1 MKGPVRDSATFAF
14 NATAKT
20 VTFSSP
26 IPASQQ
32 QILAVLNITRNAWLY
47 LPTNAAYGGT
57 WASPVLTVTA
67 STTGHANGDVLQIL
81 VDDGL
86 ASTAITAAALPL
98 PTGAATAAK
107 QPALGTAGTAS
118 SDVITVQG
126 IANGTALPVAP
137 NVTRSGGA
145 IDSNTQRVTLAT
157 DGPGVAA
164 LTSIDSKTPA
174 SPATAALQTT
184 GNTSLSSIDGKL
196 PALTA
201 GRVPVDIGAS
211 VEVSNDAG
219 NPLPVSGSVSITGT
233 AAVTGPLTDTQ
244 LRATAVPV
252 SGTFWQATQPVSAAS
267 LPLPSGAATSAAQT
281 TTNTSLSSIDGKLA
295 ALQSGAVPI
304 GDNSSSLTVDGTAYG
319 ATVSFTRP
327 ANTTAYTAGDVIGTG
342 ASADA
347 IHTLSSIGSS
357 GGYVVVQS
365 IELVLGIS
373 AVPSGM
379 TSFRVHFYDSSPT
392 AAADNSAFDLASGDR
407 AKYLGYIDMP
417 APVDLGA
424 TCFTQ
429 IDYSGK
435 LFKLASASTS
445 LFCELQ
451 TVGGFTP
458 AANSEAYI
466 LRVKTLE
473 AGK

>member
-20 VTFSSP
+20 ITFSAP

-32 QILAVLNITRNAWLY
+32 QILAVLNVSRNAWLY

-86 ASTAITAAALPL
+86 ATTAITAAALPL
-98 PTGAATAAK
+98 PAGA
-107 QPALGTAGTAS
+107 S
-118 SDVITVQG
+118 
-126 IANGTALPVAP
+126 
-137 NVTRSGGA
+137 
-145 IDSNTQRVTLAT
+145 
-157 DGPGVAA
+157 
-164 LTSIDSKTPA
+164 TS
-174 SPATAALQTT
+174 ALQTT
-184 GNTSLSSIDGKL
+184 ANTSLAAIDGKL
-196 PALTA
+196 PALA
-201 GRVPVDIGAS
+201 SGRVPVDIGSASISIGAS

-219 NPLPVSGSVSITGT
+219 NPLPVSGSVSITGS

-244 LRATAVPV
+244 LRATALPVSGTFWQATQPISGSVSITGTQAVTGPLTDVELRATAVPV

-267 LPLPSGAATSAAQT
+267 LPLPSGAATSANQT
-281 TTNTSLSSIDGKLA
+281 TANTSLSSIDGKLA

-327 ANTTAYTAGDVIGTG
+327 ANATAYSAGDVIGTG

-357 GGYVVVQS
+357 GGFVVVQS

-379 TSFRVHFYDSSPT
+379 SSFRVHFYDSSPT

-407 AKYLGYIDMP
+407 AKYLGYVDLP

-429 IDYSGK
+429 IDYPGK

-445 LFCELQ
+445 LFCEIQ
-451 TVGGFTP
+451 TIGAFTP

-466 LRVKTLE
+466 LRVRTLE

>member
-1 MKGPVRDSATFAF
+1 MKGPVRDPSTFTF

-20 VTFSSP
+20 VTFSAP

-32 QILAVLNITRNAWLY
+32 QILGILNITRQAWLY
-47 LPTNAAYGGT
+47 LPVQANYGGT
-57 WASPVLTVTA
+57 WASPTLTLTA
-67 STTGHANGDVLQIL
+67 STTGHANGDVLQIF

-98 PTGAATAAK
+98 PSGAATAAN
-107 QPALGTAGTAS
+107 Q
-118 SDVITVQG
+118 
-126 IANGTALPVAP
+126 
-137 NVTRSGGA
+137 
-145 IDSNTQRVTLAT
+145 
-157 DGPGVAA
+157 
-164 LTSIDSKTPA
+164 
-174 SPATAALQTT
+174 ATA
-184 GNTSLSSIDGKL
+184 NTSLASLDGKL
-196 PALTA
+196 PALA
-201 GRVPVDIGAS
+201 SGRIPVDIGSASISIGAS

-219 NPLPVSGSVSITGT
+219 NPLPISGSVSISGTPTVTGPLTDTQLRAT
-233 AAVTGPLTDTQ
+233 AILVSGTFWQATQPISGSVSISGTPSVSISGTPTVTGPLTDTQ
-244 LRATAVPV
+244 LRATAVLV
-252 SGTFWQATQPVSAAS
+252 SGTFWQATQPISAAS
-267 LPLPSGAATSAAQT
+267 LPLPSGAATSANQS
-281 TTNTSLSSIDGKLA
+281 TTNASLGSIDGKLA
-295 ALQSGAVPI
+295 ALQSGAMPI
-304 GDNSSSLTVDGTAYG
+304 CDNSGSVTIDGTAYA

-342 ASADA
+342 ASNDA

-379 TSFRVHFYDSSPT
+379 ASFRVHFYDSSPN
-392 AAADNSAFDLASGDR
+392 AAADNSVFDVVSGDR

-417 APVDLGA
+417 APVDLGS

-429 IDYSGK
+429 IDYPGK
-435 LFKLASASTS
+435 LLKLASASTS

-451 TVGGFTP
+451 TIGGFTP
-458 AANSEAYI
+458 AANSEPYI

>member
-1 MKGPVRDSATFAF
+1 MKGPVRDSSTFSF

-20 VTFSSP
+20 ITFSAP

-32 QILAVLNITRNAWLY
+32 QILAVLNVTRNAWLY
-47 LPTNAAYGGT
+47 LPVQAAYGGT
-57 WASPVLTVTA
+57 WSSPVLTVTA

-86 ASTAITAAALPL
+86 ATTA
-98 PTGAATAAK
+98 
-107 QPALGTAGTAS
+107 
-118 SDVITVQG
+118 
-126 IANGTALPVAP
+126 VAP
-137 NVTRSGGA
+137 NVTRGSGTLDA
-145 IDSNTQRVTLAT
+145 NTQRVTLAT
-157 DGPGVAA
+157 DGATVAA
-164 LTSIDSKTPA
+164 LASIDSKTPA

-196 PALTA
+196 
-201 GRVPVDIGAS
+201 
-211 VEVSNDAG
+211 
-219 NPLPVSGSVSITGT
+219 
-233 AAVTGPLTDTQ
+233 
-244 LRATAVPV
+244 
-252 SGTFWQATQPVSAAS
+252 
-267 LPLPSGAATSAAQT
+267 
-281 TTNTSLSSIDGKLA
+281 A

-304 GDNSSSLTVDGTAYG
+304 GDNSGSLTIDGTAYA

-342 ASADA
+342 ASNDA

-379 TSFRVHFYDSSPT
+379 TSFRVHFYDSSPN
-392 AAADNSAFDLASGDR
+392 AAADNSVFDVASGDR
-407 AKYLGYIDMP
+407 AKYLGYIDLP
-417 APVDLGA
+417 SPVDLGS

-429 IDYSGK
+429 IDYPGK

-451 TVGGFTP
+451 TTGGFTP
-458 AANSEAYI
+458 AANSEPYI

>member
-1 MKGPVRDSATFAF
+1 MKGPVRDSSTFSF

-20 VTFSSP
+20 ITFSAP

-32 QILAVLNITRNAWLY
+32 QILAVLNVTRNAWLY
-47 LPTNAAYGGT
+47 LPVQAAYGGT
-57 WASPVLTVTA
+57 WSSPVLTVTA
-67 STTGHANGDVLQIL
+67 STTGHSNSDVLQIF

-86 ASTAITAAALPL
+86 ATTAVTGPLTDTQLRATAVPVSGTFFQATQPVSAASLPL
-98 PTGAATAAK
+98 PSGAATAAK
-107 QPALGTAGTAS
+107 QPALGTAGTPSA
-118 SDVITVQG
+118 DVVTVQG
-126 IANGTALPVAP
+126 NANGTALPVAP
-137 NVTRSGGA
+137 NVTRGSGA
-145 IDSNTQRVTLAT
+145 LDANTQRVTLAT
-157 DGPGVAA
+157 DSAAVSA

-184 GNTSLSSIDGKL
+184 GNS
-196 PALTA
+196 
-201 GRVPVDIGAS
+201 
-211 VEVSNDAG
+211 
-219 NPLPVSGSVSITGT
+219 
-233 AAVTGPLTDTQ
+233 
-244 LRATAVPV
+244 
-252 SGTFWQATQPVSAAS
+252 
-267 LPLPSGAATSAAQT
+267 
-281 TTNTSLSSIDGKLA
+281 SLSSIDGKLA
-295 ALQSGAVPI
+295 ALQSGAVPV
-304 GDNSSSLTVDGTAYG
+304 GDNGSSLTVDGTAYA

-342 ASADA
+342 ASNDA

-357 GGYVVVQS
+357 GGYVMVQS

-392 AAADNSAFDLASGDR
+392 AAADNSVFDVASGDR
-407 AKYLGYIDMP
+407 AKYLGYIDLP
-417 APVDLGA
+417 APVDLGS

-429 IDYSGK
+429 VDYPGK
-435 LFKLASASTS
+435 LFKLASASSS

-451 TVGGFTP
+451 TIGGFTP
-458 AANSEAYI
+458 AANSESYI

>member
-20 VTFSSP
+20 ITFSAP

-32 QILAVLNITRNAWLY
+32 QILAVLNVTRNAWLY

-86 ASTAITAAALPL
+86 ATTAVTAASLPL
-98 PTGAATAAK
+98 PTGA
-107 QPALGTAGTAS
+107 S
-118 SDVITVQG
+118 
-126 IANGTALPVAP
+126 
-137 NVTRSGGA
+137 
-145 IDSNTQRVTLAT
+145 
-157 DGPGVAA
+157 
-164 LTSIDSKTPA
+164 TS
-174 SPATAALQTT
+174 ALQTT

-201 GRVPVDIGAS
+201 GRVPVDGTFWQATQ
-211 VEVSNDAG
+211 
-219 NPLPVSGSVSITGT
+219 PVSGSVSITGT
-233 AAVTGPLTDTQ
+233 AAVSGPLTDTQ

-281 TTNTSLSSIDGKLA
+281 TTNTSLSSMDGKLA
-295 ALQSGAVPI
+295 ALQSGAMPI
-304 GDNSSSLTVDGTAYG
+304 GDNSASLTVDGTAYA

-327 ANTTAYTAGDVIGTG
+327 ANVTAYTAGDVIGTG
-342 ASADA
+342 ASNDA

-392 AAADNSAFDLASGDR
+392 AAADISVFDVASGDR

-417 APVDLGA
+417 APVDLGS

-429 IDYSGK
+429 IDYPGK

-451 TVGGFTP
+451 TIGGFTP

>member
-1 MKGPVRDSATFAF
+1 
-14 NATAKT
+14 
-20 VTFSSP
+20 
-26 IPASQQ
+26 
-32 QILAVLNITRNAWLY
+32 LNVTRNAWLY

-86 ASTAITAAALPL
+86 ASTAVTAASLPL
-98 PTGAATAAK
+98 PTGA
-107 QPALGTAGTAS
+107 S
-118 SDVITVQG
+118 
-126 IANGTALPVAP
+126 
-137 NVTRSGGA
+137 
-145 IDSNTQRVTLAT
+145 
-157 DGPGVAA
+157 
-164 LTSIDSKTPA
+164 TS
-174 SPATAALQTT
+174 ALQTT
-184 GNTSLSSIDGKL
+184 G
-196 PALTA
+196 
-201 GRVPVDIGAS
+201 
-211 VEVSNDAG
+211 
-219 NPLPVSGSVSITGT
+219 
-233 AAVTGPLTDTQ
+233 
-244 LRATAVPV
+244 
-252 SGTFWQATQPVSAAS
+252 
-267 LPLPSGAATSAAQT
+267 
-281 TTNTSLSSIDGKLA
+281 NTSLSSIDGKLA
-295 ALQSGAVPI
+295 ALQSGAMPI
-304 GDNSSSLTVDGTAYG
+304 GDNSASLTVDGTAYA

-327 ANTTAYTAGDVIGTG
+327 ANVTAYTAGDVIGTG
-342 ASADA
+342 ASNDA
-347 IHTLSSIGSS
+347 VHTLSSIGSS

-392 AAADNSAFDLASGDR
+392 AAADNSVFDVASGDR

-429 IDYSGK
+429 IDYPGK

>member
-1 MKGPVRDSATFAF
+1 
-14 NATAKT
+14 
-20 VTFSSP
+20 
-26 IPASQQ
+26 
-32 QILAVLNITRNAWLY
+32 
-47 LPTNAAYGGT
+47 
-57 WASPVLTVTA
+57 VTA

-86 ASTAITAAALPL
+86 ATTAITAAALPL

-137 NVTRSGGA
+137 NVTRGSGVLDA
-145 IDSNTQRVTLAT
+145 NTQRVTLAS
-157 DGPGVAA
+157 DGPTVAA

-174 SPATAALQTT
+174 SPATAGNQTT
-184 GNTSLSSIDGKL
+184 ANTALAAIDADLGTDGTSAPTLPGGSTGVRGWLRYLSTLL
-196 PALTA
+196 PTLVSS
-201 GRVPVDIGAS
+201 RWPVDG
-211 VEVSNDAG
+211 
-219 NPLPVSGSVSITGT
+219 SGV
-233 AAVTGPLTDTQ
+233 
-244 LRATAVPV
+244 
-252 SGTFWQATQPVSAAS
+252 TQPVSAAS
-267 LPLPSGAATSAAQT
+267 LPLPSGAATSANQT
-281 TTNTSLSSIDGKLA
+281 TANTSLSSIDGKLA

-304 GDNSSSLTVDGTAYG
+304 GDNSASLTIDGTAYG
-319 ATVSFTRP
+319 SVVSFTRP
-327 ANTTAYTAGDVIGTG
+327 ANVTAYTAGDVIGTG

-365 IELVLGIS
+365 IELVLGIA

-392 AAADNSAFDLASGDR
+392 AAADNSVFDVASGDR
-407 AKYLGYIDMP
+407 ARYLGYVDLP
-417 APVDLGA
+417 APVDLGS

-429 IDYSGK
+429 LDYPGK
-435 LFKLASASTS
+435 LLKLASASTS

-451 TVGGFTP
+451 TIGGFTP

-466 LRVKTLE
+466 LRVRTLE

>member
-20 VTFSSP
+20 ITFSAP

-32 QILAVLNITRNAWLY
+32 QILAVLNVTRNAWLY

-98 PTGAATAAK
+98 PAGA
-107 QPALGTAGTAS
+107 S
-118 SDVITVQG
+118 
-126 IANGTALPVAP
+126 
-137 NVTRSGGA
+137 
-145 IDSNTQRVTLAT
+145 
-157 DGPGVAA
+157 
-164 LTSIDSKTPA
+164 TS
-174 SPATAALQTT
+174 ALQTT

-196 PALTA
+196 PALSS
-201 GRVPVDIGAS
+201 GRVPVDITGSAA
-211 VEVSNDAG
+211 VTGPLTDTQLRATAVPVSGTFWQATQ
-219 NPLPVSGSVSITGT
+219 PISGSVSISGT
-233 AAVTGPLTDTQ
+233 STVTGPLTDTQ

-281 TTNTSLSSIDGKLA
+281 TTNTSLSSVDGKLA

-304 GDNSSSLTVDGTAYG
+304 GDNSASLTVDGTAYG

-342 ASADA
+342 ASNDA

-392 AAADNSAFDLASGDR
+392 AAADNSVFDVASGDR

-417 APVDLGA
+417 APVDLGS

-429 IDYSGK
+429 IDYPGK

-451 TVGGFTP
+451 TIGGFTP

>member
-20 VTFSSP
+20 ITFSAP

-32 QILAVLNITRNAWLY
+32 QILAVLNVTRNAWLY

-86 ASTAITAAALPL
+86 ATTAVTAASLPL
-98 PTGAATAAK
+98 PTGA
-107 QPALGTAGTAS
+107 S
-118 SDVITVQG
+118 
-126 IANGTALPVAP
+126 
-137 NVTRSGGA
+137 
-145 IDSNTQRVTLAT
+145 
-157 DGPGVAA
+157 
-164 LTSIDSKTPA
+164 TS
-174 SPATAALQTT
+174 ALQTT

-201 GRVPVDIGAS
+201 GRVPVDGTFWQATQPISGSISITGTPTVTGPLTDAQLRATA
-211 VEVSNDAG
+211 VPVSGTFWQATQ
-219 NPLPVSGSVSITGT
+219 PVSGSVSITGT
-233 AAVTGPLTDTQ
+233 AAVSGPLTDTQ

-281 TTNTSLSSIDGKLA
+281 TTNTSLSSMDGKLA
-295 ALQSGAVPI
+295 ALQSGAMPI
-304 GDNSSSLTVDGTAYG
+304 GDNSASLTVDGTAYA

-327 ANTTAYTAGDVIGTG
+327 ANVTAYTAGDVIGTG
-342 ASADA
+342 ASNDA

-392 AAADNSAFDLASGDR
+392 AAADNSVFDVASGDR

-417 APVDLGA
+417 APVDLGS

-429 IDYSGK
+429 IDYPGK

>member
-20 VTFSSP
+20 ITFSAP

-32 QILAVLNITRNAWLY
+32 QILAVLNVTRNAWLY

-98 PTGAATAAK
+98 PTGAATAA
-107 QPALGTAGTAS
+107 
-118 SDVITVQG
+118 
-126 IANGTALPVAP
+126 
-137 NVTRSGGA
+137 
-145 IDSNTQRVTLAT
+145 
-157 DGPGVAA
+157 
-164 LTSIDSKTPA
+164 
-174 SPATAALQTT
+174 LQTT

-219 NPLPVSGSVSITGT
+219 NPLPVSGSVSITGS

-244 LRATAVPV
+244 LRATALPVSGTFWQATQPISGSVSITGTQTVTGPLTDTQLRASAVPV
-252 SGTFWQATQPVSAAS
+252 SGTFFQATQPVSAAS

-281 TTNTSLSSIDGKLA
+281 TGNTSLSSIDGKLA

-304 GDNSSSLTVDGTAYG
+304 GDNSGSLTIDGTAYA

-342 ASADA
+342 ASNDA